1 MFPGMVCSF
10 KIMKFPSDPDIV
22 YVETLT
28 GDRYEDRPE
37 ADGYT
42 LAAAELRAAAL
53 SDTASIERIEEVLA
67 QLATK
72 TRRHRDA
79 HGLQMAEE
87 H

>member
-1 MFPGMVCSF
+1 MCSF
-10 KIMKFPSDPDIV
+10 KIMKFLTDPDIG
-22 YVETLT
+22 YMEALT
-28 GDRYEDRPE
+28 GDHFKDRPQ

-53 SDTASIERIEEVLA
+53 SDTASIERTEEVLA

-79 HGLQMAEE
+79 HGPQMAEE